1 MSTLVPSPTASTPS
15 LVTGHP
21 SPSALNRLVTLVGRV
36 RELSLLLV
44 LAAIV
49 FGVWLRAPHFTS
61 ATNVRTILLSIAII
75 AVVAVG
81 QTLVVLTR
89 NVDLSVASTVGL
101 VAYVVRDLLRD
112 HPGFSIPLAIAIGL
126 LIGAGLGAVNGL
138 LVTAG
143 GVPAIVATLGTLYVY
158 RGIVFAIGGGDL
170 VTGSQVPPEFRR
182 LAQERP
188 LGVPAPIWIAV
199 GVALVVGYALRAT
212 RAGRG
217 LYAVGSNP
225 EAARLAGLHRE
236 RVVLGAFVLCGLLA
250 GLGGIIWGARFPS
263 IDANTARGL
272 ELQVVAAVVL
282 GGVNIFGGSGTV
294 FGAVLGAVLL
304 GTISNALTI
313 LRLNQLWI
321 QAFSGAAIL
330 GAVALDAL
338 ITRRLQRALQ
348 ARRRR

>member
-1 MSTLVPSPTASTPS
+1 LVA
-15 LVTGHP
+15 
-21 SPSALNRLVTLVGRV
+21 LVGRA

-49 FGVWLRAPHFTS
+49 FGVWLRAPHFIS
-61 ATNVRTILLSIAII
+61 STNLRQILLSVSIIAI
-75 AVVAVG
+75 VAVG

-112 HPGFSIPLAIAIGL
+112 HPGFSIALAIALGL

-158 RGIVFAIGGGDL
+158 RGITFAVGGGDL
-170 VTGSQVPPEFRR
+170 VTGSEVPRAFRQ

-188 LGVPAPIWIAV
+188 LGVPAPIWV
-199 GVALVVGYALRAT
+199 TVVVAIVVGYALHAT
-212 RAGRG
+212 RPGRG

-225 EAARLAGLHRE
+225 DAARLTGLRRE
-236 RVVLGAFVLCGLLA
+236 RLVFGAFVCCGLLA
-250 GLGGIIWGARFPS
+250 GLGGVIWGARFPS
-263 IDANTARGL
+263 IDARAATGL

-313 LRLNQLWI
+313 LRVNQLWI
-321 QAFSGAAIL
+321 DAFAGAAIIV
-330 GAVALDAL
+330 AVALDAV
-338 ITRRLQRALQ
+338 INRRLQRALQ